1 MFNGRR
7 LSTNLFIYLPTFH
20 FAQFTVHCSVDD
32 KEMDC
37 TYIGTYLALT
47 INLGIS
53 DILIRNYDKAGNR
66 ELNQFPCWPWRRGG
80 VSIRPLLYYLRVG
93 DSSVLSAMG

>member
-1 MFNGRR
+1 MF
-7 LSTNLFIYLPTFH
+7 TNLFIYLPTFH

-53 DILIRNYDKAGNR
+53 DILIRNCDKAGNR
-66 ELNQFPCWPWRRGG
+66 ELNQFPCSPWRWC
-80 VSIRPLLYYLRVG
+80 VYSAIII
-93 DSSVLSAMG
+93 LSPGR